1 MIFPILGNNIYANA
15 LFSFTNNCKIVMV
28 EKEKTI
34 EAGAEVVEA
43 PKMPAYRERLRKRN
57 PDREFNS
64 DEDWDNAAEEAFAE
78 DEETIN
84 VFKDNNKII
93 DEVIASDKDLAAI
106 IADIVANHIP
116 FRAAVAKRFSPE
128 DLVAKEGDDDYEY
141 YQKSYEER
149 VATGREIQRIA
160 QERLKNEDEAYDN
173 IDAFCEKKGYSDEDK
188 KEFIGYIN
196 DFYNSLSMRKIT
208 PEILQTIDNARH
220 YEDDMASAEENGFVA
235 GKNENIAAKRAA
247 EKERA
252 AADGVPAPRGAGA
265 PLVDA
270 PAKKTNPMFE
280 GIKSRNLV

>member
-1 MIFPILGNNIYANA
+1 MD
-15 LFSFTNNCKIVMV
+15 

-34 EAGAEVVEA
+34 EAGTEVAEA
-43 PKMPAYRERLRKRN
+43 PKLPAYRERLKKRYA
-57 PDREFNS
+57 DREFNS
-64 DEDWDNAAEEAFAE
+64 DEDWDNAAEEAYAE
-78 DEETIN
+78 DEESIN

-106 IADIVANHIP
+106 IADIVANRIP

-196 DFYNSLSMRKIT
+196 EFYNSLSMRKIT

-220 YEDDMASAEENGFVA
+220 YDEDMASAEENGFVA
-235 GKNENIAAKRAA
+235 GKNENIAATRAA
-247 EKERA
+247 DRNKA
-252 AADGVPAPRGAGA
+252 AADGVPVPHGAGA
-265 PLVDA
+265 PMTDA
-270 PAKKTNPMFE
+270 PEKKASPMFE
-280 GIKSRNLV
+280 GIKERNYV

>member
-1 MIFPILGNNIYANA
+1 
-15 LFSFTNNCKIVMV
+15 MV

-34 EAGAEVVEA
+34 EAGVGVTEA
-43 PKMPAYRERLRKRN
+43 PKLPAYRERLKKRFA
-57 PDREFNS
+57 DREFNS
-64 DEDWDNAAEEAFAE
+64 DEDWDNAAEEAYAE
-78 DEETIN
+78 DEEAIN

-106 IADIVANHIP
+106 IADIVANKIP

-128 DLVAKEGDDDYEY
+128 DLIAKEGDEDYEY

-149 VATGREIQRIA
+149 VATGKEIQRIA

-188 KEFIGYIN
+188 KEFIKFIN
-196 DFYNSLSMRKIT
+196 EFYNSLSMRKIT
-208 PEILQTIDNARH
+208 PEILQTLDNARH

-247 EKERA
+247 ENKKA
-252 AADGVPAPRGAGA
+252 AADGVPVPMGGGA
-265 PLVDA
+265 PVVEA
-270 PAKKTNPMFE
+270 PEKKPNPMFADL
-280 GIKSRNLV
+280 KKRNYV

>member
-1 MIFPILGNNIYANA
+1 MDK
-15 LFSFTNNCKIVMV
+15 T
-28 EKEKTI
+28 EKTI
-34 EAGAEVVEA
+34 ETGPGTGDS
-43 PKMPAYRERLRKRN
+43 PKMPVYRERIKKRYA
-57 PDREFNS
+57 DREFNS
-64 DEDWDNAAEEAFAE
+64 DEDWDNAVEEAFAE

-84 VFKDNNKII
+84 VFQDNNKII

-128 DLVAKEGDDDYEY
+128 DLIAKEGDEDFEY

-188 KEFIGYIN
+188 KAFIGFIN

-208 PEILQTIDNARH
+208 PEILQTLDNARH
-220 YEDDMASAEENGFVA
+220 YEEDMASAEENGFVA
-235 GKNENIAAKRAA
+235 GKNENISAKRAA
-247 EKERA
+247 DSNMA
-252 AADGVPAPRGAGA
+252 AADGVPVPRAAGA
-265 PLVDA
+265 PVSEA
-270 PAKKTNPMFE
+270 QTKKINPMFE
-280 GIKSRNLV
+280 GIKQRNLV

>member
-1 MIFPILGNNIYANA
+1 
-15 LFSFTNNCKIVMV
+15 MV
-28 EKEKTI
+28 ETEKTI
-34 EAGAEVVEA
+34 EAGAEVMEA
-43 PKMPAYRERLRKRN
+43 PKMPAYRERIKKRYA
-57 PDREFNS
+57 DREFNS

-84 VFKDNNKII
+84 VFRDNNKII

-128 DLVAKEGDDDYEY
+128 DLVAKEGDEDYDY

-173 IDAFCEKKGYSDEDK
+173 IDAFCEQKGYSDEDK

-196 DFYNSLSMRKIT
+196 EFYNSLSMRKIT
-208 PEILQTIDNARH
+208 PEVLQTIDNARH
-220 YEDDMASAEENGFVA
+220 YDADMASAEESGFVA
-235 GKNENIAAKRAA
+235 GKNENIAAKRASER
-247 EKERA
+247 EKA
-252 AADGVPAPRGAGA
+252 VADGVPVPSGSGA
-265 PLVDA
+265 PVMDA
-270 PAKKTNPMFE
+270 PKKKENPFFA
-280 GIKSRNLV
+280 GIKQRNIV

>member
-1 MIFPILGNNIYANA
+1 
-15 LFSFTNNCKIVMV
+15 MV
-28 EKEKTI
+28 GKENTI
-34 EAGAEVVEA
+34 EAGAEVVEQ

-84 VFKDNNKII
+84 VFRDNNKII

-149 VATGREIQRIA
+149 VATGKEMQRIA

-173 IDAFCEKKGYSDEDK
+173 IDAFCEQKGYSDEDK
-188 KEFIGYIN
+188 REFIGFIN
-196 DFYNSLSMRKIT
+196 EFYNSLSMRKIT
-208 PEILQTIDNARH
+208 SDILQTLDNARH
-220 YEDDMASAEENGFVA
+220 YADDMASAEENGFIA
-235 GKNENIAAKRAA
+235 GKNEKVAATRAA
-247 EKERA
+247 EKSKA
-252 AADGVPAPRGAGA
+252 AADGVPVPQGSGA
-265 PLVDA
+265 PVVSA
-270 PAKKTNPMFE
+270 PKKRTNPMFD
-280 GIKSRNLV
+280 GIKERNVV

>member
-1 MIFPILGNNIYANA
+1 MGNKFYANN
-15 LFSFTNNCKIVMV
+15 LFSFTNNDIIVMV
-28 EKEKTI
+28 ENEKTI
-34 EAGAEVVEA
+34 EAGLEVAEA
-43 PKMPAYRERLRKRN
+43 PQLPAYRERLKRRN

-78 DEETIN
+78 DEETIK
-84 VFKDNNKII
+84 VFQDNNKII

-128 DLVAKEGDDDYEY
+128 DLVAKEGDEDYEY

-149 VATGREIQRIA
+149 VATGREIQKIA

-173 IDAFCEKKGYSDEDK
+173 IDAFCEQKGYSDEDK
-188 KEFIGYIN
+188 REFIGYIN

-220 YEDDMASAEENGFVA
+220 YEEDMVSAEENGFVA
-235 GKNENIAAKRAA
+235 GKNENIAATRAA
-247 EKERA
+247 DKNKA
-252 AADGVPAPRGAGA
+252 AADGVPVPQGGGA
-265 PLVDA
+265 PVVDA
-270 PAKKTNPMFE
+270 PEKKANPVFD
-280 GIKSRNLV
+280 GIKKRNYV